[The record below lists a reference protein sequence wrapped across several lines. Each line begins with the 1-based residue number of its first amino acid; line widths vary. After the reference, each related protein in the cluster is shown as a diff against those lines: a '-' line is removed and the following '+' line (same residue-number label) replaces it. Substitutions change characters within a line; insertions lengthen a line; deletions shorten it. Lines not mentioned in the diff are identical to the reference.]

1 MDENT
6 NMVRRDRLGRFVKGC
21 SGNPGGKAAMPP
33 ELKKAFREATLEACA
48 LLRGFLCDAEAKPEL
63 RIKCAE
69 MVFDRVY
76 GKPAQQSAA
85 PHTSDAP
92 QVVIYGSVA
101 D

>member
-76 GKPAQQSAA
+76 GKPAQQSTAS
-85 PHTSDAP
+85 HGGEGP